1 MCAFNDLAIACKS
14 IPEAVLICAIRDS
27 CKDGKSVRKTQ
38 QNNGFVQL
46 SEPFCGNKIKSKIIQ
61 PFRKT
66 NKEKWVSSVEW
77 RTRDLL

>member
-46 SEPFCGNKIKSKIIQ
+46 SEPFCGNQI
-61 PFRKT
+61 
-66 NKEKWVSSVEW
+66 
-77 RTRDLL
+77 